1 MELKEVAER
10 LRGRELFPKKIK
22 YLKEVLSKTKLPN
35 MTNKTPR
42 QLVATGKSEKQYM
55 KQAKRWFARNP
66 NRRVIVMKTDQ
77 GSKKITSDL
86 KVTGYSGKVRLR

>member
-1 MELKEVAER
+1 
-10 LRGRELFPKKIK
+10 
-22 YLKEVLSKTKLPN
+22 

-66 NRRVIVMKTDQ
+66 NRRVIVMKTDK
-77 GSKKITSDL
+77 GLKKINSKL
-86 KVTGYSGKVRLR
+86 EVFNYSGKVRVK